1 MNFIIKPT
9 SFLCNMA
16 CKYCFY
22 LEKADFMSKKNDIT
36 PFMQTKNLYQFM
48 EKRISYCQDKNITF
62 IWQGGEPLLIG
73 IDFYKRAVE
82 YGKILAKKFNKN
94 IYHSIQTNGTLIN
107 DEWAKFFHDEKILIG
122 LSIDGD
128 EELHDVYRKM
138 KNNHSSFSSV
148 LNAIKLMQHYQ
159 VEFNTLTV
167 VNNINVKYPLRI
179 YKFLKSLNIH
189 FMQFI
194 PVVEMDKNTNINY
207 MPSWMEHNN
216 VNLAEFS
223 VNTLEYG
230 NFINTIFDEW
240 IRHDIANISI
250 RLFDTLLQHFTGQP
264 SSLCI
269 FMPQCGGENMVLE
282 ADGTIY
288 QCDHFVYPYS
298 KYKLGNILD
307 LDQNQLQSSI
317 NNWSK
322 YKQHLSLECKQCSWL
337 PLCNGGC
344 PKHRF
349 IQSNLNEKEYKSYF
363 CPAYKS
369 IFEHITPGM
378 NLILEFMERK
388 IPWEYL
394 SSAVDKMYNK
404 NS

>member
-1 MNFIIKPT
+1 MK
-9 SFLCNMA
+9 
-16 CKYCFY
+16 
-22 LEKADFMSKKNDIT
+22 
-36 PFMQTKNLYQFM
+36 
-48 EKRISYCQDKNITF
+48 DK
-62 IWQGGEPLLIG
+62 
-73 IDFYKRAVE
+73 
-82 YGKILAKKFNKN
+82 
-94 IYHSIQTNGTLIN
+94 S
-107 DEWAKFFHDEKILIG
+107 
-122 LSIDGD
+122 
-128 EELHDVYRKM
+128 
-138 KNNHSSFSSV
+138 SSFTKV
-148 LNAIKLMQHYQ
+148 LNAIKLMQQYN

-179 YKFLKSLNIH
+179 YNFLKSLNIR

-194 PVVEMDKNTNINY
+194 PVVEMNKNTNVNY
-207 MPSWMEHNN
+207 MPSWMEQNN

-223 VNTLEYG
+223 VNPLEYG

-240 IRHDIANISI
+240 IRHDITNISI
-250 RLFDTLLQHFTGQP
+250 RLFDALLQHFAGQ
-264 SSLCI
+264 STSLCV
-269 FMPQCGGENMVLE
+269 FMSQCGGENMVLE

-288 QCDHFVYPYS
+288 QCDHFVYPDS
-298 KYKLGNILD
+298 KYKLGNILN
-307 LDQNQLQSSI
+307 LDHTHLQNAI

-322 YKQHLSLECKQCSWL
+322 NKQNLSLECKQCSWL

-349 IQSNLNEKEYKSYF
+349 VKSDLNEKEYKSYF

-394 SSAVDKMYNK
+394 PSAIDKMYK
-404 NS
+404 K